1 MAQIQF
7 SLTKKK
13 DWMSRTM
20 ATPQPSTSN
29 NISSLPSPPPPH
41 PTKTFLIKRNINMKV
56 FEKEFKSNRFFRKTK
71 TQTQAQQPCSKQGY
85 RNFVK
90 ILTSKARNQVR

>member
-1 MAQIQF
+1 
-7 SLTKKK
+7 
-13 DWMSRTM
+13 M

-41 PTKTFLIKRNINMKV
+41 PTKTFPIKRNINMKV

-85 RNFVK
+85 RNFCKNPDIKSKKSSSIKK
-90 ILTSKARNQVR
+90 IRSFC